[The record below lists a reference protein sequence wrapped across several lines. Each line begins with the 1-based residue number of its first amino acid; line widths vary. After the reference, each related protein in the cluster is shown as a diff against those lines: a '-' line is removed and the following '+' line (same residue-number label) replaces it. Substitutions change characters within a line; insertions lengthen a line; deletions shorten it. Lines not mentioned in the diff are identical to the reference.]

1 MPGTR
6 EFRSGDRVVLVHRSG
21 ADEGPV
27 YVLVHGLG
35 MDHDSW
41 NGLADALGR
50 SGRVY
55 ALDMPGF
62 GDAPKPAQPLSMVE
76 SGDLLADLLRD
87 EGLTDTV
94 LVGHSTGAQVIA
106 ETAARHPGLVSKLV
120 LIGPTVNPVERTVAR
135 QTLRFLQDVV
145 FTNPKVMALGIVSY
159 MQAGPR
165 WYAENLR
172 PMVEHAIEHALE
184 RVTADTLV
192 VRAERDRV
200 VPRYWAEQAA
210 ALARNGRV
218 AEVPGR
224 GHETMITA
232 GPEVAGLI
240 ARHAQGEP
248 VGRRVTPAM
257 AADPSTVEPV
267 PDAAALRPIAAVG
280 WWILDELSALAMQ
293 LVTPLRLRPPARYR
307 RGDPALPTVVLVPG
321 VYEHWSFLRSVAD
334 ELSRA
339 GYRIAV
345 VHGLGPNRRPV
356 VDTSE
361 RLARA
366 LARVPAPVAGR
377 VIVSHSK
384 GGLIAKHLLL
394 GDPSGEDEGEQD
406 GHTQDERG
414 EDGDGG
420 GRGPGLGP
428 ALGLVGI
435 VTVCT
440 PFAGSTWARI
450 FIDPSIRAFLPDD
463 ETIVQLGAAAS
474 VNSRIVSVFGTYDPH
489 VPSGSVLEGATN
501 IRVPVAGHF
510 RILLARE
517 TRRAVRDGI
526 GMLTTPR

>member
-1 MPGTR
+1 M
-6 EFRSGDRVVLVHRSG
+6 VLVHRSG
-21 ADEGPV
+21 AAEGPV

-41 NGLADALGR
+41 NGLADALGQ

-62 GDAPKPAQPLSMVE
+62 GDAPKPERPLSMVE
-76 SGDLLADLLRD
+76 SGDLLAELLRD
-87 EGLTDTV
+87 EGLTDAV

-135 QTLRFLQDVV
+135 QTLRFLQDMA
-145 FTNPKVMALGIVSY
+145 FTNPKVMAVGIVSY
-159 MQAGPR
+159 LQAGPR

-172 PMVEHAIEHALE
+172 PMVEHAIERALE

-192 VRAERDRV
+192 VRAERDRI

-232 GPEVAGLI
+232 GPEVARLI
-240 ARHAQGEP
+240 ARHAHGEP

-280 WWILDELSALAMQ
+280 WWILDELTALAMQ
-293 LVTPLRLRPPARYR
+293 LATPFLMRLPARYR
-307 RGDPALPTVVLVPG
+307 RGDPCLPTVVLLPG

-366 LARVPAPVAGR
+366 LARVPAPSAGR

-394 GDPSGEDEGEQD
+394 GDPSGEDEGPR
-406 GHTQDERG
+406 GH
-414 EDGDGG
+414 GDGSRLANG
-420 GRGPGLGP
+420 NELGLGLG
-428 ALGLVGI
+428 LGLVGI

-440 PFAGSTWARI
+440 PFAGSSRARI
-450 FIDPSIRAFLPDD
+450 FLDPSIRAFLPDD

-474 VNSRIVSVFGTYDPH
+474 VNGRIVSIFGTYDPH

-526 GMLTTPR
+526 GMLTTRQQR

>member
-1 MPGTR
+1 M
-6 EFRSGDRVVLVHRSG
+6 HRSG
-21 ADEGPV
+21 TDEGPA

-76 SGDLLADLLRD
+76 SGDLLAELLRE
-87 EGLTDTV
+87 EGLTDAV

-106 ETAARHPGLVSKLV
+106 ETAARHPVLVSKLV

-159 MQAGPR
+159 LQAGPR
-165 WYAENLR
+165 WYAENLQ
-172 PMVEHAIEHALE
+172 PMVEHGIEDALE

-232 GPEVAGLI
+232 GPEVARLI
-240 ARHAQGEP
+240 ARHALGDA

-257 AADPSTVEPV
+257 AADPSAVEPV
-267 PDAAALRPIAAVG
+267 PDAAALRPIAAIV
-280 WWILDELSALAMQ
+280 WWILDELTALAMQ
-293 LVTPLRLRPPARYR
+293 LVTPFRLRPPARYR
-307 RGDPALPTVVLVPG
+307 QGDPGLPTVVLVPG

-345 VHGLGPNRRPV
+345 VRGLGPNRRPV

-366 LARVPAPVAGR
+366 LARVPTPPSGR

-384 GGLIAKHLLL
+384 GGLIAKHLLI
-394 GDPSGEDEGEQD
+394 GDPGGEDEGE
-406 GHTQDERG
+406 RG
-414 EDGDGG
+414 T
-420 GRGPGLGP
+420 GPGLGRESGP
-428 ALGLVGI
+428 GPESRLGLVGI

-440 PFAGSTWARI
+440 PFAGSSRARI
-450 FIDPSIRAFLPDD
+450 FLDPSIRAFLPDD

-474 VNSRIVSVFGTYDPH
+474 VNGRIVSVFGTYDPH

-510 RILLARE
+510 RILLAPE

-526 GMLTTPR
+526 GMLTARRRR

>member
-41 NGLADALGR
+41 NGLADDLGR

-62 GDAPKPAQPLSMVE
+62 GDAPKPVHPLSMVE
-76 SGDLLADLLRD
+76 SGDLLAELLHD
-87 EGLTDTV
+87 EGLVDAV
-94 LVGHSTGAQVIA
+94 LVGHSTGAQIIA

-159 MQAGPR
+159 AQAGPR

-172 PMVEHAIEHALE
+172 PMVEHAIEQALE

-210 ALARNGRV
+210 ALAWNGRV

-232 GPEVAGLI
+232 GPEVARLI
-240 ARHAQGEP
+240 ARHARGEP

-280 WWILDELSALAMQ
+280 WWVLDELTALAMQ
-293 LVTPLRLRPPARYR
+293 LATPFRMRAPARYR
-307 RGDPALPTVVLVPG
+307 RGDPGLPTVVLLPG

-366 LARVPAPVAGR
+366 LAQAPAPSAGR

-394 GDPSGEDEGEQD
+394 GDPSAADEELRLPGNGEGP
-406 GHTQDERG
+406 
-414 EDGDGG
+414 
-420 GRGPGLGP
+420 GPGLG
-428 ALGLVGI
+428 LGLVGI

-440 PFAGSTWARI
+440 PFAGSSRARI
-450 FIDPSIRAFLPDD
+450 FLDPSIRAFLPDD

-474 VNSRIVSVFGTYDPH
+474 VNGRIVSIFGTYDPH

-526 GMLTTPR
+526 GMLRTRQQR

>member
-21 ADEGPV
+21 DDVGPV

-62 GDAPKPAQPLSMVE
+62 GDAPKPAQPLSMAE
-76 SGDLLADLLRD
+76 SGDLLAELLRD
-87 EGLTDTV
+87 EGLTDAV

-106 ETAARHPGLVSKLV
+106 ETAARHPELVSKLV

-135 QTLRFLQDVV
+135 QTLRFLQDVA
-145 FTNPKVMALGIVSY
+145 FTNPKVMALGIASY

-172 PMVEHAIEHALE
+172 PMVEHDIEVALE

-192 VRAERDRV
+192 VRAEHDRV

-210 ALARNGRV
+210 ALAPNGRV

-232 GPEVAGLI
+232 GPEVAQLI

-257 AADPSTVEPV
+257 AADPTKVEPV

-280 WWILDELSALAMQ
+280 WWILDELTALAMQ
-293 LVTPLRLRPPARYR
+293 LATPFRMRAPARFR
-307 RGDPALPTVVLVPG
+307 RGDPDLPTVVLLPG

-345 VHGLGPNRRPV
+345 VRGLGPNRRPV

-366 LARVPAPVAGR
+366 LARVPTPSAGR

-394 GDPSGEDEGEQD
+394 GDSNGEGERRQ
-406 GHTQDERG
+406 GL
-414 EDGDGG
+414 
-420 GRGPGLGP
+420 GPGLEEGERGQGQALGQGP
-428 ALGLVGI
+428 GLGLVGI

-440 PFAGSTWARI
+440 PFAGSSRARI
-450 FIDPSIRAFLPDD
+450 FLDPSIRAFLPDD

-474 VNSRIVSVFGTYDPH
+474 VNARIVSVFGTYDPH

-501 IRVPVAGHF
+501 IRVPVTGHF

-517 TRRAVRDGI
+517 TSRAVRDGI
-526 GMLTTPR
+526 GMLMAGQQR